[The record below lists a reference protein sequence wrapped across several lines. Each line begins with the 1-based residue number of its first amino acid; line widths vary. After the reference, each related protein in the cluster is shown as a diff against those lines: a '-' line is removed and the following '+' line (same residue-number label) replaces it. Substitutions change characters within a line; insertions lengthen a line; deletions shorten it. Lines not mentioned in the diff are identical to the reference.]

1 MAIDYE
7 NLLNFPIP
15 EVRQTLTRRDTVFY
29 ALSIGFGYDPMDER
43 QLDFVDHHRNLQAV
57 PSMAAVLCHPGFWLR
72 DPRTGV
78 DAVRLVH
85 GEQEIEIHKPLPVEG
100 VLVGR
105 TRVTGIVDKGEGKG
119 ALLYSEK
126 QVRDE
131 VGSLIASAR
140 ATTFLRGDGGR
151 VDWGRVRADFPLL
164 MRQVHGKPL
173 VYLDNANTSQKPLP
187 VIAAQ
192 DEFYRRYNANVSRA
206 VHALGTEATDA
217 YEAARAKLAGF
228 LNVRA
233 DELVLCS
240 GTTFAINLVAYSWAL
255 PRLKEG
261 DTILVSR
268 MEHHANIVPWQLV
281 AQRTGARIRVAELLP
296 DGSLD
301 LEGLY
306 RAMTGE
312 VKLLAVAHVSNVLG
326 TVNPV
331 REICREAR
339 RRGIVTVVD
348 GSQAAPHMRL
358 DVAAIGC
365 DFYAVTGHKMCGP
378 TGTGALWARREHLE
392 AMPPFIG
399 GGEMIKEVS
408 FEGTVFNDPPHKF
421 EAGTPNIAGFVG
433 LGAAV
438 DYLQRL
444 GMDNVAAREA
454 GLLAHATEALQA
466 VPGLRI
472 LGTAPGKAA
481 VISFLVE
488 GAHAHDMATLLDLEG
503 VAVRSGQHCAH
514 PLLQYFGV
522 AATLR
527 ASLAFYNTHEEIDR
541 FVEALLKVRRL
552 LC

>member
-1 MAIDYE
+1 MNGPAVHDA
-7 NLLNFPIP
+7 
-15 EVRQTLTRRDTVFY
+15 
-29 ALSIGFGYDPMDER
+29 ALP
-43 QLDFVDHHRNLQAV
+43 
-57 PSMAAVLCHPGFWLR
+57 
-72 DPRTGV
+72 
-78 DAVRLVH
+78 
-85 GEQEIEIHKPLPVEG
+85 
-100 VLVGR
+100 
-105 TRVTGIVDKGEGKG
+105 
-119 ALLYSEK
+119 
-126 QVRDE
+126 
-131 VGSLIASAR
+131 
-140 ATTFLRGDGGR
+140 LRGDGGR

-472 LGTAPGKAA
+472 LGTVPGKAA